1 MFDSR
6 IVLGLDLGVTSVGW
20 ALLKTNFEDNI
31 ISSTEIIATGV
42 RIFPA
47 TTEGTQSTPKNF
59 SRRTSRGTRRLLR
72 RKRQRK
78 NHLRE
83 ILVSK
88 NLLPKIEKGE
98 SSEVFDALGN
108 PYNLRVQGLSER
120 LEPIQIG
127 RAIYHLAKRRGFL
140 SNRKSGKSKDDGV
153 VFGGIAEV
161 KDGIEQNN
169 FKTLG
174 QYLNTLDKKRK
185 HYTARKMVEDEFE
198 EFWTAQSEFY
208 PEILNEHLKTDI
220 KHIVFYQRPIQSQR
234 GLIGLCSF
242 EKGKKRCDAARQ
254 EAQRLR
260 YWQDINNLQLQ
271 DRESLNWRI
280 LSIAEKAKLADEFE
294 KKKEITYKGLRKLLR
309 IDEDVRINLEA
320 NEKKLYGNKTAVA
333 LRKAIGKNW
342 DEFAEEKQN
351 RLIEELFRIESEF
364 ALGNRLKDF
373 WKFDDAQI
381 EEILKV
387 HLESGYSRCSLK
399 AAKKILPWMKKG
411 WRYDQAFKAAAYRKV
426 LDSVWESFDDTKQ
439 DSLIKDLID
448 NNEDSLREK
457 ILRETWNFNDDLV
470 KQLLDVDEDHRK
482 QFNTQ
487 SFEKLPLP
495 PKDLRNPIVSK
506 GLHELRKVVNAI
518 LREYGKPDEI
528 HLEMARDLK
537 LTAKQKERAIKQQNQ
552 NKRANEEAEGFYRK
566 KFGLENV
573 SGFDKLKYR
582 LWKEADEMCPYTGEK
597 IPPEVLMD
605 DQKID
610 VEHIIP
616 YSRCFDDSYMNKTI
630 CLAEF
635 NRDVKKNMTPFELF
649 GGDEQKYFEML
660 KRIENLP
667 SAKQKKFVQK
677 SVDENEM
684 IGRQLSDTRYICKEA
699 RGYLLQ
705 LYKNEQSVT
714 VVAGGA
720 TANLRHVWGLNSILA
735 DGDVD
740 VKNRYDHRHHAIDAI
755 VIALIN
761 RSLFQYISKLA
772 GRNRELM
779 KRNLSAMEMPWE
791 NFLTDVSEAINS
803 IVISH
808 APIHRVRGALLEETA
823 YGATNEEGLF
833 VVRKNLESL
842 SKSNIEKDEIVD
854 ETVREIIRERYNEFN
869 GDLKKA
875 FIEPLFH
882 KDGKTPIKKARLYV
896 KMSPE
901 TVVGI
906 QDESGKPYKY
916 YALGGNHHV
925 EIFENPQTEE
935 RKAVL
940 VPRFKA
946 AQNVRESV
954 KRGNT
959 PSPVS
964 QNIGENWQFLFSLC
978 PNDYIEFLGDDGQI
992 HIYRIQKMSGGQTTV
1007 ITARP
1012 LEDARSEYISGISL
1026 NIQGK
1031 GFNKI
1036 IRKLQ
1041 VDPLG
1046 YLTQAND

>member
-1 MFDSR
+1 MFDSQV
-6 IVLGLDLGVTSVGW
+6 VLGLDLGVTSVGW
-20 ALLKTNFEDNI
+20 ALLKTNFEDGI
-31 ISSTEIIATGV
+31 ISSTEIITTGV

-47 TTEGTQSTPKNF
+47 TTEGTQNTPKNF
-59 SRRTSRGTRRLLR
+59 KRRTSRGTRRLLR

-98 SSEVFDALGN
+98 SSEKFDALGN
-108 PYNLRVQGLSER
+108 PYKLRVRGLSEK
-120 LEPIQIG
+120 LELLEIG
-127 RAIYHLAKRRGFL
+127 RAIYHLSKRRGFL

-153 VFGGIAEV
+153 VFEGIAEIR
-161 KDGIEQNN
+161 DGIEQNN

-174 QYLNTLDKKRK
+174 QYLDTLDKKRR

-198 EFWTAQSEFY
+198 ELWTAQSEFY
-208 PEILNEHLKTDI
+208 PEILDEHLKTEI
-220 KHIVFYQRPIQSQR
+220 KHTVFYQRPIQSQR
-234 GLIGLCSF
+234 GLIGNCSF
-242 EKGKKRCDAARQ
+242 EKGKKRCDIARQ

-271 DRESLNWRI
+271 DRESLNWRS
-280 LSIAEKAKLADEFE
+280 LSILEKAKLADEFE
-294 KKKEITYKGLRKLLR
+294 KKKEITYKGLRKLLK
-309 IDEDVRINLEA
+309 IDEDIRINLEA

-333 LRKAIGKNW
+333 LRKAIGKSW

-351 RLIEELFRIESEF
+351 RLIEELFRIESEL
-364 ALGNRLKDF
+364 ALENRLKDF
-373 WKFDDAQI
+373 WKFDDLQAA
-381 EEILKV
+381 EIIKV
-387 HLESGYSRCSLK
+387 PLESGYSRCSLK
-399 AAKKILPWMKKG
+399 AARKILPKMQEG
-411 WRYDQAFKAAAYRKV
+411 LRYDEAATEVYG
-426 LDSVWESFDDTKQ
+426 
-439 DSLIKDLID
+439 
-448 NNEDSLREK
+448 
-457 ILRETWNFNDDLV
+457 
-470 KQLLDVDEDHRK
+470 DHRK
-482 QFNTQ
+482 SFDMK
-487 SFEKLPLP
+487 SFEKLALP

-552 NKRANEEAEGFYRK
+552 NKRANEEAEDFYKK

-597 IPPEVLMD
+597 IPPEVLLD
-605 DQKID
+605 DQKVD

-630 CLAEF
+630 CLAQF
-635 NRDVKKNMTPFELF
+635 NRDVKKNLTPFELF
-649 GGDEQKYFEML
+649 GGDEQKYFEMI

-705 LYKNEQSVT
+705 LYKNEQAVT
-714 VVAGGA
+714 VVSGGA

-779 KRNLSAMEMPWE
+779 KRNLSAMETPWE
-791 NFLTDVSEAINS
+791 NFMTDVSEAINS
-803 IVISH
+803 IVVSH
-808 APIHRVRGALLEETA
+808 APVHRVRGALLEETA
-823 YGATNEEGLF
+823 YGATAEEGLF
-833 VVRKNLESL
+833 VVRKPLASL

-854 ETVREIIRERYNEFN
+854 ETVREIIRERYDEVG

-875 FIEPLFH
+875 FVEPLFH

-906 QDESGKPYKY
+906 KDESGKPYKY

-925 EIFENPQTEE
+925 EIFENPATEE
-935 RKAVL
+935 RQAVL

-954 KRGNT
+954 RKENA
-959 PSPVS
+959 PSAVS
-964 QNIGENWQFLFSLC
+964 RNLGENWQFLFSLC
-978 PNDYIEFLGDDGQI
+978 PNDYIEFLGDDGKL

-1007 ITARP
+1007 VTARP

-1036 IRKLQ
+1036 NRKLQ

-1046 YLTQAND
+1046 HLTQAND